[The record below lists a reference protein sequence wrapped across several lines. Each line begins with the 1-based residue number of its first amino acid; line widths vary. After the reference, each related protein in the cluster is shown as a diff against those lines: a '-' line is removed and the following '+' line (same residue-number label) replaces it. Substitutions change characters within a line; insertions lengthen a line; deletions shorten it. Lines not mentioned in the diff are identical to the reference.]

1 MYKNGLIREIRLIS
15 KLITSQSGQ
24 QTDEKHMLSNISR
37 NKGSQTMKFGQLIAY
52 NIITFFLKNHTQS
65 VVEKL
70 FPDPFRKIQIEH
82 ISGSIV

>member
-52 NIITFFLKNHTQS
+52 NIKNIFLEKSYTKCSGETIPRPFSKN
-65 VVEKL
+65 
-70 FPDPFRKIQIEH
+70 PN
-82 ISGSIV
+82 